1 MASTLHAVENKF
13 GEYLPKLKWL
23 NFGGGHHI
31 TRSGYDLKLLKKC
44 ICQPKDK
51 YDLQIYLEP
60 GEAVALNVGFLAA
73 TVLDVRP
80 DGNVIIDASAACHMP
95 DVLEMPYRPKI
106 VGTGNPGEK
115 NFTYRLG
122 AATCLAGDV
131 IGEYSFDRE
140 LQEGERIIVGENNL
154 KSSGATPMM
163 GPRGPRRR

>member
-1 MASTLHAVENKF
+1 M
-13 GEYLPKLKWL
+13 
-23 NFGGGHHI
+23 
-31 TRSGYDLKLLKKC
+31 
-44 ICQPKDK
+44 
-51 YDLQIYLEP
+51 QIYLEP

-140 LQEGERIIVGENNL
+140 LQEGERIFFEDMAIYTMVKNNTFNGMPL
-154 KSSGATPMM
+154 PVIAVIDESGAAKAVK
-163 GPRGPRRR
+163 RFSYDDFIVVFSFVS